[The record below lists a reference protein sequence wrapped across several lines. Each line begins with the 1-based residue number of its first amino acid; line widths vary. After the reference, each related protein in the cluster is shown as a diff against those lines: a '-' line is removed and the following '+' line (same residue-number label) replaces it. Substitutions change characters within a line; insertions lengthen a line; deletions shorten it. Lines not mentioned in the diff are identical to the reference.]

1 MTDAERADFEQ
12 AVGECFADAVCP
24 PVSFEMASAHECFEA
39 VNAILPD
46 VSPANLV
53 ALRDDQVA
61 ALARSFADW
70 FECEAPSE
78 LQVRSAVHALRGRL
92 GLDIIGP

>member
-24 PVSFEMASAHECFEA
+24 PIPFDLASAHECFEA
-39 VNAILPD
+39 VAAILPD
-46 VSPANLV
+46 VSPADLFAV
-53 ALRDDQVA
+53 RDDQVA

-70 FECEAPSE
+70 FECDAPSE
-78 LQVRSAVHALRGRL
+78 RQVRSAVDALRGRL
-92 GLDIIGP
+92 GPDIIGP